1 MSRTP
6 DHRPAFGPSAVAAS
20 LVAAIACVVGP
31 DIPPDA
37 SRITPVGDRALSD
50 RISAVADTLR
60 SFDSDRRRR
69 AAPRDAARAVAKLLG
84 PDEDHVLNDRVPGRL
99 GLDRFDVA
107 S

>member
-60 SFDSDRRRR
+60 SFDSTTAGERPR
-69 AAPRDAARAVAKLLG
+69 ATQLAQWR
-84 PDEDHVLNDRVPGRL
+84 NY
-99 GLDRFDVA
+99 
-107 S
+107 

>member
-37 SRITPVGDRALSD
+37 SRITHVGDRALSD

-60 SFDSDRRRR
+60 AFDSTTAGERPR
-69 AAPRDAARAVAKLLG
+69 ATQLAQWR
-84 PDEDHVLNDRVPGRL
+84 NY
-99 GLDRFDVA
+99 
-107 S
+107 